1 MPKTKKK
8 VSMNVMH
15 ILKSVMDY
23 KVKPLHATIEA
34 GRRAAQEEP
43 VICEYISSLQQF
55 ISNSRYDRGDT
66 LEAEQEVADYEAQ
79 AGAIRGKINR
89 ANDAAA
95 QMVHANKFYASY
107 EDACKK
113 IEDAQQL
120 KQLESQRAEL
130 ENRLTSLE
138 RNMEACEINMTPN
151 VYGDDVAE
159 QSRDEY
165 EHYSQEYDRTNQ
177 SLQIVLQSIKLYQ
190 K

>member
-23 KVKPLHATIEA
+23 KVKPLRETIEA
-34 GRRAAQEEP
+34 GKRAAQEEP

-89 ANDAAA
+89 ANAAA
-95 QMVHANKFYASY
+95 EQMVHANKFYASY

-113 IEDAQQL
+113 IEDAQW
-120 KQLESQRAEL
+120 LELSRFHSGDIL
-130 ENRLTSLE
+130 NRFDNDVNVIAVNAITWLPSLVV
-138 RNMEACEINMTPN
+138 NLFQFIA
-151 VYGDDVAE
+151 
-159 QSRDEY
+159 
-165 EHYSQEYDRTNQ
+165 
-177 SLQIVLQSIKLYQ
+177 SLP
-190 K
+190 